1 MTFRLDLDG
10 TIHTIDIAA
19 RKPWV
24 TVAID
29 GRPAVAAD
37 CVGDAGDL
45 YVEVGTDDC
54 FRAVTARDGDV
65 TWVRMNGRTFRVRIE
80 DPVAAAQ
87 DSAGGNDD
95 IRAPMPGTVIEVLKA
110 AGDRVSRGDKVMTIE
125 SMKLQTSLAA
135 PRDGVLAEVLHA
147 VGDTFDKDATIARL
161 EPQAGED

>member
-19 RKPWV
+19 RNPSTMV
-24 TVAID
+24 EID
-29 GRPAVAAD
+29 GRPAVEAR
-37 CVGDAGDL
+37 
-45 YVEVGTDDC
+45 DDDR
-54 FRAVTARDGDV
+54 FGAVTARDGDL
-65 TWVRMNGRTFRVRIE
+65 TWVRLNGRTFRVRIE

-87 DSAGGNDD
+87 ESAGGNDD
-95 IRAPMPGTVIEVLKA
+95 IRAPMPGTVIEVMKA

-161 EPQAGED
+161 EPLAGED

>member
-19 RKPWV
+19 RKPEILV
-24 TVAID
+24 EID
-29 GRPAVAAD
+29 GRAPVE
-37 CVGDAGDL
+37 AGCSGNRNDL
-45 YVEVGTDDC
+45 YVEVGPEDT
-54 FRAVTARDGDV
+54 FKVATAQDGDL

-147 VGDTFDKDATIARL
+147 VGDTFNKDATIARL
-161 EPQAGED
+161 EPLAEDD